1 MKKKLIYYSLY
12 SNKEQDNLIAMAYSE
27 EDLKELCS
35 ENTEGVLFEYD
46 VEQKEG
52 HLDTLLNERLYKGK
66 LKLTKKIK
74 EKKKIEDK
82 EGELMLNS
90 EIGDLR

>member
-1 MKKKLIYYSLY
+1 
-12 SNKEQDNLIAMAYSE
+12 MAYSE
-27 EDLKELCS
+27 EDLKELCL

-52 HLDTLLNERLYKGK
+52 HMDTLLNERLYKGK
-66 LKLTKKIK
+66 LKLAKKVKTKKK
-74 EKKKIEDK
+74 TEEDND
-82 EGELMLNS
+82 EIMLNS